1 MERVGGLEPAALLSR
16 SDPTRMTMSAGL
28 GACGLAGF
36 HELIGPAVAR
46 AEGEDDRLPRLV
58 DVMYQPAADTGDERS
73 FD

>member
-36 HELIGPAVAR
+36 HELIGPGAAR
-46 AEGEDDRLPRLV
+46 AEGGMSV
-58 DVMYQPAADTGDERS
+58 FPAL
-73 FD
+73 